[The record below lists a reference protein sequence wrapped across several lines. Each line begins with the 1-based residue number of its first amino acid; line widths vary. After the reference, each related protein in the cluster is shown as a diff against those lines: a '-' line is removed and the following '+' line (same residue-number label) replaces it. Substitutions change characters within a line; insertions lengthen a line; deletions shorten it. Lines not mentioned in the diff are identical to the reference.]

1 MSRARDVAN
10 LIHTEEKP
18 NRNIIINGAMNV
30 NQRGTVSSVTS
41 GTPYGGPDRF
51 TIGIT
56 NAGTYSMSQSSTVP
70 SGTGLANSYKL
81 DCTTADASLAADH
94 EVTIQYKFEGQDLQ
108 TIMKGTSDAKPITV
122 SFWCRSNLT
131 GTFTLEIFDNDN
143 SRQCSKN
150 YTISSADTFEYKTI
164 TFPADTTG
172 AFADDN
178 NQSATLVWWLAA
190 GSNATSG
197 TQNTSAFAA
206 NTTANRVS
214 SSIVNMS
221 SNTANEFLL
230 TGVQMEV
237 GNTATAFE
245 HEPYE
250 RTLTKCQRYYFK
262 FLEGATKEIAVGWFY
277 TSTWMSTIFRFPTT
291 MRSAPTATAT
301 SDTNQYIVYREGS
314 GDGFDGFTFEN
325 GSTEQYSA
333 YNNGTV
339 GSATAGAA
347 GIVRSHPSAGGDAK
361 IEFSAEL

>member
-245 HEPYE
+245 HEPYDV
-250 RTLTKCQRYYFK
+250 TLAKCYRYYYK
-262 FLEGATKEIAVGWFY
+262 QTGSSNSGPCHNWTSSQAHGYVRLPKPMRANPTGGNSSGTGNITFY
-277 TSTWMSTIFRFPTT
+277 TDAARSSDMSSNTSWNVSNNHFPFIQVAGL
-291 MRSAPTATAT
+291 S
-301 SDTNQYIVYREGS
+301 Q
-314 GDGFDGFTFEN
+314 
-325 GSTEQYSA
+325 
-333 YNNGTV
+333 
-339 GSATAGAA
+339 TAGQ
-347 GIVRSHPSAGGDAK
+347 GGWYALASSVYLELD
-361 IEFSAEL
+361 AEL